1 MKEKSI
7 KSNIVWMIAVVFIGI
22 SSIVLIGCINNNIW
36 KKIFGII
43 FLVSIV
49 VTMINI
55 TGIIIK
61 MTFNKTLINLPYG
74 FDYEA
79 EFMVYK
85 NIGRVKKRKII
96 KSLKSDIQIPKV
108 YTEWKNQLAS
118 RYNNII
124 DNENFYHFIRR
135 RLRNLK
141 KTCELFA
148 AVIVPIEIAIMTI
161 IPTDN
166 GSQVE
171 NFWGLLGTVVALAIT
186 LTREYY
192 KYKDETEFTTD
203 VIEVLCPK
211 FSKNK
216 E

>member
-1 MKEKSI
+1 
-7 KSNIVWMIAVVFIGI
+7 
-22 SSIVLIGCINNNIW
+22 
-36 KKIFGII
+36 
-43 FLVSIV
+43 
-49 VTMINI
+49 
-55 TGIIIK
+55 
-61 MTFNKTLINLPYG
+61 
-74 FDYEA
+74 
-79 EFMVYK
+79 
-85 NIGRVKKRKII
+85 
-96 KSLKSDIQIPKV
+96 
-108 YTEWKNQLAS
+108 
-118 RYNNII
+118 
-124 DNENFYHFIRR
+124 
-135 RLRNLK
+135 
-141 KTCELFA
+141 
-148 AVIVPIEIAIMTI
+148 MTI